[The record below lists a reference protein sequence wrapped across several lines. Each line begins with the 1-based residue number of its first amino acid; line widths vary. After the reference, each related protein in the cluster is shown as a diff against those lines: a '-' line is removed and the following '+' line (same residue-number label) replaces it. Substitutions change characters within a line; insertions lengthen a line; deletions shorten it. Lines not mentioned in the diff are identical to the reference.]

1 MGSNSLIYY
10 CIPPLIQNHR
20 LEENHPTGRKRHTAT
35 TDRDM
40 DGMDGGVDISEDVG
54 EVVEVAADLA
64 ELGKWKGKRPLPPP
78 PYTQQTYTQQYPPV
92 PPPHFHPNT
101 MYNQKPPGLLN
112 GYPSHPNTSPYPYQ
126 PAMYHQPQQ
135 LGTSSTRA
143 LHIYHPHGNPAK
155 ATIFDADKTTPLYTV
170 KIRMLKPHLI
180 VAAASSPA
188 PIATALFHDF
198 RSHIDV
204 VVRGTPLTLH
214 SRGITESGHS
224 YISPALGGE
233 EVVWKRESMVGKD
246 MRCEDGNG
254 SLLARFKFNSWAWKK
269 CGTLEVMAAGADGGR
284 AMEEIVVTGMV
295 MMEHNV
301 CTRAQGVAAAVGAV

>member
-1 MGSNSLIYY
+1 
-10 CIPPLIQNHR
+10 
-20 LEENHPTGRKRHTAT
+20 
-35 TDRDM
+35 M
-40 DGMDGGVDISEDVG
+40 DGMDGVFDGSEDVG
-54 EVVEVAADLA
+54 EVVEVAEDLA
-64 ELGKWKGKRPLPPP
+64 KLGKWNGKRPLPPP
-78 PYTQQTYTQQYPPV
+78 PYTHQQPYTQQYTPA
-92 PPPHFHPNT
+92 PPHFHPNT
-101 MYNQKPPGLLN
+101 MYNQEPSEVN
-112 GYPSHPNTSPYPYQ
+112 GYPFHPNTFPYPYQ

-135 LGTSSTRA
+135 LGSSSTRA
-143 LHIYHPHGNPAK
+143 LHVYHPHGNPAK

-214 SRGITESGHS
+214 SRGIAKSGHS
-224 YISPALGGE
+224 YISPALGGQ

-246 MRCEDGNG
+246 MRCEDGKG

-284 AMEEIVVTGMV
+284 AMEEIVVTGMM

>member
-1 MGSNSLIYY
+1 
-10 CIPPLIQNHR
+10 
-20 LEENHPTGRKRHTAT
+20 
-35 TDRDM
+35 M
-40 DGMDGGVDISEDVG
+40 DGMDAGVDGSEDVG
-54 EVVEVAADLA
+54 ELVEVSEDPAK
-64 ELGKWKGKRPLPPP
+64 LGKWKGKRPLPPP
-78 PYTQQTYTQQYPPV
+78 PYTQQTYTQQYTPV
-92 PPPHFHPNT
+92 PPHFHPNT
-101 MYNQKPPGLLN
+101 MYNQNPSGLLN
-112 GYPSHPNTSPYPYQ
+112 GYPSHPPNTSPYPYQ
-126 PAMYHQPQQ
+126 PAMYQPHQPAMYHQPQQ
-135 LGTSSTRA
+135 VATSSSTRA

-180 VAAASSPA
+180 VAAAASSSPA

-214 SRGITESGHS
+214 SRGIAKSGHA
-224 YISPALGGE
+224 YISPALGGA

-254 SLLARFKFNSWAWKK
+254 SVLARLKFNSWAWKK

-295 MMEHNV
+295 MMEHNL